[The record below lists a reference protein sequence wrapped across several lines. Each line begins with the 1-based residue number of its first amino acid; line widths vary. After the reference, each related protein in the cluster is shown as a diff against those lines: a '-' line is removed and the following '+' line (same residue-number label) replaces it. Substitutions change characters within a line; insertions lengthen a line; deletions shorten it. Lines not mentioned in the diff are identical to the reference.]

1 MKKRKP
7 ADHQPPDFKH
17 TPFKSLK
24 GFSPQRAG
32 AEQKAPPTREKEEK
46 EEDAQEIFLQAVAG
60 ARKIP
65 GDDTPAA
72 EPVAKEMPA
81 GNKPLPVQEEQLFL
95 QAMQKIGTSIR
106 EARRSDEEEVD
117 REHRSPGSRMRRLK
131 RGAIRIGREL
141 DLHGFLRDE
150 AIVQLARFITDAFD
164 RGLEAVLVITGKGY
178 NSPEGPVLR
187 GAVAEWLMHWGKSM
201 VAEFSS
207 APPDKG
213 GSGAFVVFL
222 KKK

>member
-7 ADHQPPDFKH
+7 VDRQSPDFKH

-32 AEQKAPPTREKEEK
+32 AEQKAPPARRKEEK
-46 EEDAQEIFLQAVAG
+46 EEDAQELFLQAVAG

-65 GDDTPAA
+65 SDNTAA
-72 EPVAKEMPA
+72 EPVAKKMPA
-81 GNKPLPVQEEQLFL
+81 GNRPLPAQESQLFL
-95 QAMQKIGTSIR
+95 QAMRKIGTSIKEAGQR
-106 EARRSDEEEVD
+106 EDEEVD
-117 REHRSPGSRMRRLK
+117 REHRSPGSRIRRLK
-131 RGAIRIGREL
+131 RGAIRISREL

-150 AIVQLARFITDAFD
+150 ALVQLKHFITDAFN
-164 RGLEAVLVITGKGY
+164 RGLEAVLVITGKGF

-187 GAVAEWLMHWGKSM
+187 GAVAEWLKHQGKSM

-207 APPDKG
+207 APHDKG
-213 GSGAFVVFL
+213 GGGAFVVFL

>member
-7 ADHQPPDFKH
+7 ADHQPADFKP

-24 GFSPQRAG
+24 GFSPRRAES
-32 AEQKAPPTREKEEK
+32 EQKARPGRRKEEK
-46 EEDAQEIFLQAVAG
+46 EEDAQELFLQAVAG
-60 ARKIP
+60 ARKIQ
-65 GDDTPAA
+65 DDDALAA
-72 EPVAKEMPA
+72 EPVGKKTPA
-81 GNKPLPVQEEQLFL
+81 GKRPLPAQEAQLFL
-95 QAMQKIGTSIR
+95 QAMRKIGTSIR
-106 EARRSDEEEVD
+106 EVRQSDEEEVE
-117 REHRSPGSRMRRLK
+117 RGHRSPGSRMRRLK
-131 RGAIRIGREL
+131 RGAIRISREL

-150 AIVQLARFITDAFD
+150 ALVQLARFITDAFN

-187 GAVAEWLMHWGKSM
+187 GAVAEWLMHRGKSM

-207 APPDKG
+207 APHDKG

>member
-1 MKKRKP
+1 MKKRKRV
-7 ADHQPPDFKH
+7 DHQPPDFKH
-17 TPFKSLK
+17 TPFRSLK
-24 GFSPQRAG
+24 GFSPQRTG
-32 AEQKAPPTREKEEK
+32 AEQKAPPARGKEEK
-46 EEDAQEIFLQAVAG
+46 EEDAQALFLQAVAG

-65 GDDTPAA
+65 GDDTPAT
-72 EPVAKEMPA
+72 EPVAKEKPVQ
-81 GNKPLPVQEEQLFL
+81 NKPLPMQEEQLFL

-106 EARRSDEEEVD
+106 ESRRSEEEVD

-150 AIVQLARFITDAFD
+150 AIVQLARFIADAFD
-164 RGLEAVLVITGKGY
+164 GGLDAVLVITGKGY

-187 GAVAEWLMHWGKSM
+187 GAAAEWLMHRGKSM